1 MIRSW
6 LFAACAL
13 VLAACNQSAADA
25 PISEQWRSI
34 SVDTQPV
41 AFGRE
46 TVGKLRFRG
55 GITVRSHEALF
66 GGISGMEVLDNGR
79 IIAISDRGY
88 WFEARLQF
96 DGEGNLTGIA
106 DVRAAL
112 MRDENADPFQSRRMA
127 DAEDMTQLGDG
138 RIAVSF
144 EHTQS
149 IRIYDL
155 NRDGPFGPAAP
166 GPPLA
171 DTDDFWPNVGLEAIA
186 ATADG
191 GLLVGAEGGDEPTT
205 PMYVVRLG
213 ATTPTPPT
221 SRFPLRDRF
230 SLTSLDRAP
239 DGSYVALERFYA
251 PVVGA
256 RARIARF
263 AGEEIARGGNAIV
276 RTEEL
281 ATLSPPLP
289 LDNFE
294 AISAVRLPNGVTR
307 LYIASDNNYSP
318 LQRTLI
324 LAFDIIEDAPAAR

>member
-1 MIRSW
+1 M
-6 LFAACAL
+6 LA
-13 VLAACNQSAADA
+13 LAACNQSAADA

-34 SVDTQPV
+34 PVETQPV

-46 TVGKLRFRG
+46 SVGKLRFRG
-55 GITVRSHEALF
+55 GVTVRSSDALF
-66 GGISGMEVLDNGR
+66 GGLSGIEVLDGGR
-79 IIAISDRGY
+79 MIAISDRGY
-88 WFEARLQF
+88 WFEGRLQL
-96 DGEGNLTGIA
+96 DGDGALAGLS
-106 DVRAAL
+106 DVRMAL
-112 MRDENADPFQSRRMA
+112 MRDENAEPFQSRRMA
-127 DAEDMTQLGDG
+127 DAEDMTQLADG

-155 NRDGPFGPAAP
+155 NRDGPFGAASP

-171 DTDDFWPNVGLEAIA
+171 ETDELWPNVGLEAIA

-191 GLLVGAEGGDEPTT
+191 RLLVGAEGGEEPTT
-205 PMYVVRLG
+205 QLWLTRLD
-213 ATTPTPPT
+213 ARAPAHP
-221 SRFPLRDRF
+221 SLRFPLHDQF

-239 DGSYVALERFYA
+239 DGAYVALERFYA

-256 RARIARF
+256 RARIVRF
-263 AGEEIARGGNAIV
+263 AANQLARAPDSIV
-276 RTEEL
+276 ESEVL
-281 ATLSPPLP
+281 ATLAPPLP

-294 AISAVRLPNGVTR
+294 AISAARMPNGVTR

-324 LAFDIIEDAPAAR
+324 LAFDVVEEPPAAP